1 MEKKMQLI
9 RLSSGEE
16 VIGKVTDNGDSITI
30 KDGYSLL
37 PAGEGRIGFM
47 PFMAYTKASE
57 GVTIAKQ
64 FIMFVVEPADEMVDQ
79 VRQMDT
85 GIVANTT
92 KKIVT

>member
-1 MEKKMQLI
+1 MELV

-47 PFMAYTKASE
+47 PFMAYTKANK
-57 GVTIAKQ
+57 GVTIDKR

-85 GIVANTT
+85 GIVANTSS
-92 KKIVT
+92 KIVT